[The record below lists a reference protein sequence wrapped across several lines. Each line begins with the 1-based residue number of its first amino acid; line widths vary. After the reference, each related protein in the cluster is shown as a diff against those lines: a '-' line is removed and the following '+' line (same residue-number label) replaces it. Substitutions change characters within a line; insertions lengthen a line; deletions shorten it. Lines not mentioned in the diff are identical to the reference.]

1 MSEDC
6 YFFVD
11 PDPTIKE
18 EDRTMNILCLECHD
32 THMPDTG
39 WFYQGSKEGYGPYE
53 YQCCRCNKKINDEE
67 EEEEE
72 IEEETET
79 TN

>member
-11 PDPTIKE
+11 PDPNIKE
-18 EDRTMNILCLECHD
+18 KDRTMKLLCLECHD
-32 THMPDTG
+32 KDMPDTG

-53 YQCCRCNKKINDEE
+53 YICCKCNKQVNDEE
-67 EEEEE
+67 VGEENDE
-72 IEEETET
+72 
-79 TN
+79 N